1 MSRALWVNCEK
12 QYTLS
17 QLICYNE
24 AILKEKIAAE
34 RSNLPTHEYID
45 LNAVAN
51 GRGVADAGLL
61 YLKAVD
67 TALDIMSKAVAGTL
81 AEVVK
86 D

>member
-1 MSRALWVNCEK
+1 MTQEA
-12 QYTLS
+12 
-17 QLICYNE
+17 IE

-34 RSNLPTHEYID
+34 RSKLPTHEYID

-67 TALDIMSKAVAGTL
+67 PALDIMSKSVAATL

>member
-1 MSRALWVNCEK
+1 MTKEA
-12 QYTLS
+12 
-17 QLICYNE
+17 IE
-24 AILKEKIAAE
+24 AILKEKSAAE